1 MTTHGRTVLIP
12 KSEDL
17 SDENNYQSITCLNTS
32 YKIFTGLL
40 GKHMKDHA
48 DKNEIWDKSQLE
60 TCSAVLGTVD
70 QL

>member
-1 MTTHGRTVLIP
+1 MTTHGRKVLIP

-32 YKIFTGLL
+32 YKIFIGLL

-48 DKNEIWDKSQLE
+48 DKNEIWNKSRLG